1 MPAVYTRDRWHGG
14 TETGPARF
22 LVASHPSAAPMFAT
36 GAAWTTLPVTG
47 STTLEQLRERL
58 RKKYLMQSCCDW
70 GRLQNT
76 CAHLKSNKES

>member
-1 MPAVYTRDRWHGG
+1 
-14 TETGPARF
+14 
-22 LVASHPSAAPMFAT
+22 MFAT